1 MSFIVVYVSSRV
13 TPCHGSFHPVNSI
26 APTSSPFV
34 DSGAQTL
41 ILPPFA
47 ASSDQENF
55 SVLSPLVPVDLRPH
69 FASVYAYCRLIDDLA
84 DAQGVGEAARHRA
97 LSLLELARQEL
108 RLCPAGKSHHPV
120 FKQLGETIRAKNLPL
135 GPFEDLI
142 LAFEQDQHIT
152 RYETWDQL
160 LDYCTRSANPV
171 GRIILM
177 LDGHIPDHE
186 PGLFYLSDCIC
197 TALQLT
203 NFWQD
208 VRRDLVERDRIYLP
222 LRDFNHTE
230 AELRDWMN
238 RPRDPDARLPYIL
251 ALRQLVERTDLLYIE
266 GAPLIGHLTRRL
278 GPAVYLFHHGGRD
291 TLNLILRTGCTT
303 LWKRPKLSK
312 LDKLALIVRA
322 LTLRTLKRWR
332 A

>member
-1 MSFIVVYVSSRV
+1 
-13 TPCHGSFHPVNSI
+13 VNPI
-26 APTSSPFV
+26 AQTSPPLV
-34 DSGAQTL
+34 DSAAQTL

-55 SVLSPLVPVDLRPH
+55 SVLSPLVPADLRPH
-69 FASVYAYCRLIDDLA
+69 FAAVYDYCRLIDDLA

-97 LSLLELARQEL
+97 LALLELARQEL
-108 RLCPAGKSHHPV
+108 RLGAGGTSHHPV
-120 FKQLGETIRAKNLPL
+120 FKKLGETIRAKNLPL
-135 GPFEDLI
+135 TPFEDLI
-142 LAFEQDQHIT
+142 LAFEQDQRIA

-177 LDGHIPDHE
+177 LDGHTPEQHPE
-186 PGLFYLSDCIC
+186 LFRLSDNIC

-208 VRRDLVERDRIYLP
+208 VRRDLIERDRIYIP
-222 LRDFNHTE
+222 MHDFQHTE
-230 AELRDWMN
+230 AKLRDWMN
-238 RPRDPDARLPYIL
+238 RPRDPEARLPYIL
-251 ALRQLVERTDLLYIE
+251 GLRQLVERTDLLFAE
-266 GAPLIGHLTRRL
+266 GEPLINQLTRRL
-278 GPAVYLFHHGGRD
+278 GPAVYLFFHGGRD

-303 LWKRPKLSK
+303 LWQRPKLSK
-312 LDKLALIVRA
+312 IDKAALILRA
-322 LTLRTLKRWR
+322 LTLRTLRRWH

>member
-1 MSFIVVYVSSRV
+1 M
-13 TPCHGSFHPVNSI
+13 NSI
-26 APTSSPFV
+26 APTSSALI
-34 DSGAQTL
+34 DSAAQTL

-55 SVLSPLVPVDLRPH
+55 SVLTPLVPFDLRRH
-69 FASVYAYCRLIDDLA
+69 FSAVYDYCRLIDDLA
-84 DAQGVGEAARHRA
+84 DAQGVGDEAQRRA

-108 RLCPAGKSHHPV
+108 RLCASGSSHHPV
-120 FKQLGETIRAKNLPL
+120 FKKLGETIRAKGLPL

-142 LAFEQDQHIT
+142 LAFEQDQRVT

-171 GRIILM
+171 GRIVLM
-177 LDGHIPDHE
+177 LDGYSPERDPE
-186 PGLFYLSDCIC
+186 LFRLSDCTC

-208 VRRDLVERDRIYLP
+208 VRRDIIERNRIYLP
-222 LRDFNHTE
+222 LHDFKHTE

-238 RPRDPDARLPYIL
+238 RPKDPEARLPYIL
-251 ALRQLVERTDLLYIE
+251 ALRQLVERTDLLYAE
-266 GAPLIGHLTRRL
+266 GGQLVGQLTRRL
-278 GPAVYLFHHGGRD
+278 GPVVYLFQHGGRD

-303 LWKRPKLSK
+303 LWNRPKLSK
-312 LDKLALIVRA
+312 IDKAALVVRA
-322 LTLRTLKRWR
+322 LVLRSVRHWR
-332 A
+332 T